1 MVHVGLYSVG
11 THHKNFGWENKKIKM
26 YFAECLEMTLG
37 KVVFAECPLGVP
49 PIWHSAKHILKL
61 KKNLC
66 RVPDHEHS
74 AKHSYI
80 ALVSSSSS
88 SLSHSSCPRR
98 ADALTAPPPRSR
110 AHDRRRAHRRALPAR
125 DLALSPPR
133 PPCPRPRPPL
143 CPLCPCRP
151 AAPPCP
157 RPPAASPATRRL
169 SRDPPSRP

>member
-1 MVHVGLYSVG
+1 
-11 THHKNFGWENKKIKM
+11 M

-88 SLSHSSCPRR
+88 SLSHSSCQRPHR
-98 ADALTAPPPRSR
+98 AA
-110 AHDRRRAHRRALPAR
+110 
-125 DLALSPPR
+125 
-133 PPCPRPRPPL
+133 
-143 CPLCPCRP
+143 

-157 RPPAASPATRRL
+157 RPPPRPPTCPSSPRPRPQPAAPSLPATSPVVVPSLPSPARCAAVPSPARRL
-169 SRDPPSRP
+169 ARDPSSLPRPTVSSATKPPR